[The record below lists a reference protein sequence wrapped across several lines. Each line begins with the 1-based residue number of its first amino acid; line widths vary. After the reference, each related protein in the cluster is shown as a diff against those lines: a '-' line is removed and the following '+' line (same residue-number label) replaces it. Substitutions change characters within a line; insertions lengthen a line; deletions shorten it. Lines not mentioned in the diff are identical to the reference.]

1 MRVYLAGP
9 MRGIRDFN
17 FPAFKEGADHLR
29 RLGHDVFSP
38 AERDLA
44 EVGDIFDSDTGD
56 LEEIIRRG
64 FSLREALAADMVWI
78 ARHGEAVVL
87 LPGWETSKG
96 ATAEAALGHALGI
109 AVQTFDEFVTAKVA

>member
-9 MRGIRDFN
+9 MRGVRDFN
-17 FPAFKEGADHLR
+17 FPAFKSGADRLR
-29 RLGHDVFSP
+29 NLGHDVFSP

-44 EVGDIFDSDTGD
+44 EVGDIFGSESGD
-56 LEEIIRRG
+56 LEEILARG

-96 ATAEAALGHALGI
+96 ACAEAALGHALGI
-109 AVQTFDEFVTAKVA
+109 IVQPYDEFVAARVA